1 MDDIELAL
9 ARADLDIARYYE
21 DLVDERYHRFIPV
34 LRSEYQRSKEMVL
47 RVKGAE
53 RLLDGEPTIQR
64 SIRLRSPYIDP
75 MHLVQVD
82 MLRRWRAEGRVDRE
96 TFAALLASVNGISH
110 ALQGA

>member
-1 MDDIELAL
+1 MLREE
-9 ARADLDIARYYE
+9 YE
-21 DLVDERYHRFIPV
+21 QTKR
-34 LRSEYQRSKEMVL
+34 MVL
-47 RVKGAE
+47 QLKGSA

-82 MLRRWRAEGRVDRE
+82 MLRRWRDGGRVDRE
-96 TFAALLASVNGISH
+96 AFAALLASVNGISQ